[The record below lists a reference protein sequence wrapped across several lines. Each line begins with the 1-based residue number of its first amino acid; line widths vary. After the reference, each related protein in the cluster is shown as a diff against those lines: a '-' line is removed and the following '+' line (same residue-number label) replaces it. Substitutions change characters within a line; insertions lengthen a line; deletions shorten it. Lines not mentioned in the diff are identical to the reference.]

1 MKLPY
6 DPADGRKFWEAIQK
20 IQGYPA
26 GEFMPI
32 GQMLFESGAVYR
44 LPAVLK
50 AAGANP
56 SRPLVLVVDRTPM
69 RRDGKDL
76 KELIAS
82 LLKKSGWKV
91 EIAVMQPDATG
102 QVHTD
107 MPHIEKVRAGLKPGC
122 AVLSV
127 GSGVI
132 TDIAKHACYL
142 YEQATGERPPYVVYQ
157 TANSVSAFTSNMA
170 PTFVDGV
177 KRTLPS
183 RYPDALVCDLETLRD
198 APREMTVAGVGDML
212 AAFVSLPD
220 WTLANAL
227 GMDPGYS
234 GLPRRLVGPLD
245 RIFLEQAEAI
255 RQGSLEAMSVLAK
268 VIALG
273 GLAMS
278 LSHATTPLSGLEHVM
293 SHVLD
298 LQSETASLAMPPHGT
313 QVALT
318 TLICTEVYRHFL
330 DEFEPQELQ
339 VEACYPKAAAME
351 KLIRD
356 NFATL
361 DPSGRA
367 GAECWSDYQLKLEAW
382 RAQRAD
388 FEAAL
393 KNWPPL
399 AARLKQETASIDTL
413 VKILRG
419 IGSPLNW
426 SELTP
431 PMDEERVKFAFMNAS
446 LMRKRLTVGDLLIFT
461 GWDRERLWKQVWE
474 RVGDIRR

>member
-6 DPADGRKFWEAIQK
+6 DPADGTKFWEAIRK
-20 IQGYPA
+20 IDGYPA
-26 GEFMPI
+26 DEFMPI
-32 GQMLFESGAVYR
+32 RQMLFESGAVYKI
-44 LPAVLK
+44 PAALQ
-50 AAGANP
+50 AAGADP
-56 SRPLVLVVDRTPM
+56 TRPLVLVEDRTPM
-69 RRDGKDL
+69 KRGTEDL
-76 KELIAS
+76 KQLVDA
-82 LLKKSGWKV
+82 LLKKAGWQV
-91 EIAVMQPDATG
+91 ESVVMEPDATG

-107 MPHIEKVRAGLKPGC
+107 MARIEKVRAGLKPGC

-127 GSGVI
+127 GSGVV

-142 YEQATGERPPYVVYQ
+142 YEQETGERPPYAVFQ

-177 KRTLPS
+177 KRTLAS

-220 WTLANAL
+220 WRLANAL

-234 GLPRRLVGPLD
+234 ELPARLIGPLD
-245 RIFLEQAEAI
+245 RIFLEQAQAI
-255 RQGSLEAMSVLAK
+255 RKGSLEGMSVLAK

-298 LQSETASLAMPPHGT
+298 LQSETGNLPMPPHGT
-313 QVALT
+313 QVALA
-318 TLICTEVYRHFL
+318 TLICAEVYRHFL
-330 DEFEPQELQ
+330 EEFEPQE
-339 VEACYPKAAAME
+339 VRVDACYPDAAAME
-351 KLIRD
+351 AQIRA

-361 DPSGRA
+361 DPSGKA
-367 GAECWSDYQLKLEAW
+367 GAECWSDYKLKLEAW
-382 RAQRAD
+382 QAQRAD

-393 KNWPPL
+393 KNWGPL
-399 AARLKQETASIDTL
+399 ATRLKRETTSIDTL
-413 VKILRG
+413 VQILRG
-419 IGSPLNW
+419 VGAPLHW
-426 SELTP
+426 SELNP
-431 PMDEERVKFAFMNAS
+431 PMDERRVRFAFFNAP
-446 LMRKRLTVGDLLIFT
+446 LMRRRLTVGDLLVFT
-461 GWDRERLWKQVWE
+461 GWDRQRLWKQVWE
-474 RVGDIRR
+474 RVRDLRA